1 MERVTLEVG
10 SQTSQ
15 HLMEKPHSAASL
27 KAINTATQT
36 AKTNR
41 RGELLFIQQVVRVC
55 KSKGGSSA
63 RIKLEGIEVQIS
75 FPRST
80 LESGEARGFT
90 SRSQSARPADMDSP
104 PNRSGR
110 APRTP
115 HRSEHD
121 VHRVAVH
128 REKREH
134 RELSR
139 TSHGQFAQAPAAA
152 ELPLPTPKPLDEKK
166 MLNEASVKQ
175 IVEVTGLE
183 FSLCERALAVA
194 DGDTTKATS
203 SLLDEMQQQ
212 VEMERQQQTARQ
224 AEAHAVLVAQKHAAH
239 ADHQAAA
246 RKAQKAAAQLQAD
259 AQKAQEAD
267 ELQLLAEAQKVQ
279 RTLAANTANKAKQA
293 AANAKQLAVKA
304 ADKLANKEMEAARVA
319 TAEAKMVEAKI
330 AIAPPAPTPTQTRST
345 GSANTAVTPN
355 GQQHIHSRAPLAKP
369 YSRSTLSGP
378 ARPRTTPIPIA
389 EASASPAPPPK
400 QPKPAI
406 LPKEPKPVAPD
417 PGSSTD

>member
-1 MERVTLEVG
+1 MERTTLDAE
-10 SQTSQ
+10 SQISQ
-15 HLMEKPHSAASL
+15 HLLEKPHSAASL

-36 AKTNR
+36 ARKN
-41 RGELLFIQQVVRVC
+41 ELLLIKQLMGMY
-55 KSKGGSSA
+55 KSKGSPSA
-63 RIKLEGIEVQIS
+63 RIKVNEIEVQTS
-75 FPRST
+75 FARST
-80 LESGEARGFT
+80 LESGEVRGLT
-90 SRSQSARPADMDSP
+90 ARSQSARPADMDSP
-104 PNRSGR
+104 PNWSAR

-121 VHRVAVH
+121 VHRAAAH
-128 REKREH
+128 REKREQ

-139 TSHGQFAQAPAAA
+139 TSLGQSAHAPAAA

-166 MLNEASVKQ
+166 TLNEASVKQ

-203 SLLDEMQQQ
+203 SLLDEVQQQ
-212 VEMERQQQTARQ
+212 VEMERQQQTGQQ
-224 AEAHAVLVAQKHAAH
+224 AEAHAVLVAQKNAAH
-239 ADHQAAA
+239 AAHQAAA

-259 AQKAQEAD
+259 AQKAQKAD
-267 ELQLLAEAQKVQ
+267 ELQLLTEAQKVQ

-304 ADKLANKEMEAARVA
+304 AVKVANKEMEAARVA
-319 TAEAKMVEAKI
+319 TAEAKMAEAKM
-330 AIAPPAPTPTQTRST
+330 AIAPPAPIPAQTRST
-345 GSANTAVTPN
+345 GTANTAATPN
-355 GQQHIHSRAPLAKP
+355 GQQHIHSRAPMAKP
-369 YSRSTLSGP
+369 YSRTTLSGP

-389 EASASPAPPPK
+389 EASASLAPPPK
-400 QPKPAI
+400 QPKPAV
-406 LPKEPKPVAPD
+406 LLKEPNPVSPD